1 MYYFLH
7 CFTRKH
13 MLKMGGVKVVVRGG
27 LLVALTVVLWV
38 ATKSSAT
45 VDCVTVTTLVSTC
58 SAFVQYGTPDP
69 YPGSPCCDAVA
80 SLNNLGDSEENRRS
94 LCMCLMGVIT
104 TYNPNA
110 TAIATLPGFCGVS
123 LGFTIDPNTDCNY
136 V

>member
-1 MYYFLH
+1 
-7 CFTRKH
+7 
-13 MLKMGGVKVVVRGG
+13 MGGLQVATGAS
-27 LLVALTVVLWV
+27 LLVIVLLWV
-38 ATKSSAT
+38 ASKTSAT
-45 VDCVTVTTLVSTC
+45 VDCVTVTTLISTC
-58 SAFVQYGTPDP
+58 SAFVTYGTPDP

-80 SLNNLGDSEENRRS
+80 SLNNLGDTEDNRRS
-94 LCMCLMGVIT
+94 LCMCMMGVIT